1 MINFLLI
8 KKLKKKI
15 LEFWNNYLNE
25 HSNISYSQEGEDLIL
40 NRIFESKKDGFYI
53 DIGAHHPKRFSNT
66 YLFYKK
72 GWKGI
77 NIDAM
82 PGSMKLFN
90 FFRPRDVNIETPISS
105 NSEELTY
112 YIFNEPALNGFS
124 KELSEE
130 RNKLDHYKIVSSEKL
145 KTKTLK
151 EILTENLDKHQV
163 IDFMTIDVEGME
175 LEVIKSNDWKS
186 FKPKVLLLEL
196 KDQIIEDLM
205 LDEIKLFLKVQNY
218 DLYAKTVHSVFF
230 KRKDLQ
236 NN

>member
-1 MINFLLI
+1 LI
-8 KKLKKKI
+8 KKLKNKI
-15 LEFWNNYLNE
+15 LEFWNNYLNDY
-25 HSNISYSQEGEDLIL
+25 SNISYSQEGEDLIL
-40 NRIFESKKDGFYI
+40 NRIFESQKDGFYI

-90 FFRPRDVNIETPISS
+90 FLRPRDVNIETPISN

-112 YIFNEPALNGFS
+112 YIFNDPALNGFS

-130 RNKLDHYKIVSSEKL
+130 RNKLDHYKIVSSVKL

-151 EILTENLDKHQV
+151 EILTENLDKDQI

-175 LEVIKSNDWKS
+175 LEVIKSNDWKN
-186 FKPKVLLLEL
+186 FCPKVLIIEILKNDSENRIYDEIYGFL
-196 KDQIIEDLM
+196 KD
-205 LDEIKLFLKVQNY
+205 KNY
-218 DLYAKTVHSVFF
+218 QFFGRTYNSVFF
-230 KRKDLQ
+230 KKTT
-236 NN
+236 

>member
-8 KKLKKKI
+8 KKLKRKF

-40 NRIFESKKDGFYI
+40 NRIFESQKDGFYI
-53 DIGAHHPKRFSNT
+53 DIGEHHPKRFSNT

-112 YIFNEPALNGFS
+112 YIFNDPALNGFS

-130 RNKLDHYKIVSSEKL
+130 RNKLDHHKIVSSVKL

-186 FKPKVLLLEL
+186 FCPKVL
-196 KDQIIEDLM
+196 IIEILQNDSENIIYN
-205 LDEIKLFLKVQNY
+205 EIYEFLKAKNY
-218 DLYAKTVHSVFF
+218 QFFGKTYNSFFF
-230 KRKDLQ
+230 KMTK
-236 NN
+236 

>member
-1 MINFLLI
+1 LI
-8 KKLKKKI
+8 KKLKNKI
-15 LEFWNNYLNE
+15 LEFWNNYLNDY
-25 HSNISYSQEGEDLIL
+25 SNISYSQEGEDLIL
-40 NRIFESKKDGFYI
+40 NRIFESQEDGFYI

-90 FFRPRDVNIETPISS
+90 FLRPRDVNIETPISN

-112 YIFNEPALNGFS
+112 YIFNDPALNGFS

-130 RNKLDHYKIVSSEKL
+130 RNKL
-145 KTKTLK
+145 
-151 EILTENLDKHQV
+151 LTENLDKDQI

-175 LEVIKSNDWKS
+175 LEVIKSNDWKN
-186 FKPKVLLLEL
+186 FCPKVLIIEILKNDSENRIYDEIYGFL
-196 KDQIIEDLM
+196 KD
-205 LDEIKLFLKVQNY
+205 KNY
-218 DLYAKTVHSVFF
+218 QFFGRTYNSVFF
-230 KRKDLQ
+230 KKTT
-236 NN
+236 